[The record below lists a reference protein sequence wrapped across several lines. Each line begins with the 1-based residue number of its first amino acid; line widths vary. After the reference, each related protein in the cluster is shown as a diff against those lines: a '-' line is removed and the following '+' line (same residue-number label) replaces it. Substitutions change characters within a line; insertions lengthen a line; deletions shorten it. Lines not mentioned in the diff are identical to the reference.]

1 MDIVAHEK
9 FYLLPTTAG
18 IRTLR
23 FKIGARELHEVLGL
37 RVGGKSS
44 HMNNLIASHAV
55 VAGRD
60 CQPKAESR
68 IFEQCLANCGF
79 CETAVD
85 SPND

>member
-1 MDIVAHEK
+1 
-9 FYLLPTTAG
+9 
-18 IRTLR
+18 
-23 FKIGARELHEVLGL
+23 
-37 RVGGKSS
+37 
-44 HMNNLIASHAV
+44 MNNLIASPVV